1 MSIQNVI
8 DKLIEI
14 TPQRISGLSHVG
26 EGGGLIDSDET
37 GRNLMR
43 TPCILYSA
51 LSARTLPD
59 KGNEQ
64 LNIEWLCAAYC
75 LVALK
80 SSKDNKT
87 VRATRSGLARALAE
101 QTALLIKQFRLAGAQ
116 RPQDITITDLNDPT
130 ETDLDSQS
138 ISGFA
143 VLWRQGVA
151 LGTDVWADD
160 RFIPEEVYLGVAPR
174 IGLAHINDYW
184 RIHAAPKIGFT
195 Q

>member
-14 TPQRISGLSHVG
+14 TPQHIAGLAQVS
-26 EGGGLIDSDET
+26 ESGGLIDSDET
-37 GRNLMR
+37 GRHLMR
-43 TPCILYSA
+43 TPCILYA
-51 LSARTLPD
+51 PLSARTLPD
-59 KGNEQ
+59 RGNEQ

-80 SSKDNKT
+80 NSKDNKT
-87 VRATRSGLARALAE
+87 VRTKRSGMARALAE
-101 QTALLIKQFRLAGAQ
+101 QTALLIKQFRLSGAQ

-130 ETDLDSQS
+130 ETDLDSQGL
-138 ISGFA
+138 SGYA

-151 LGTDVWADD
+151 LGADVWADD
-160 RFIPEEVYLGVAPR
+160 SIKFDEIYLGVAPR

-184 RIHAAPKIGFT
+184 RIHAKPNVGFT